1 MSKMDDTENK
11 RPAPSVTPGPG
22 ATVAHGPAPGGA
34 PLKRHKLGGQLD
46 GTAAPAMQQ
55 GCDSDSDSGSDE
67 ELMKCLRGETVGPDA
82 PPATAPTVVVD
93 KGGVAGAGSV
103 GQQGGAA
110 AEEQQGTAEEQ
121 QGTQGVAAGGSDGHG
136 GGHEVV
142 PTEVQQVEQEQQGD
156 GQDPQ
161 TATSLIVE
169 GAAVPEWLLGILDRS
184 FNFST
189 EEVRRMSYV
198 PSVDYHASV

>member
-1 MSKMDDTENK
+1 
-11 RPAPSVTPGPG
+11 
-22 ATVAHGPAPGGA
+22 
-34 PLKRHKLGGQLD
+34 
-46 GTAAPAMQQ
+46 MQQ

-67 ELMKCLRGETVGPDA
+67 ELMKCLRGESVGPDA
-82 PPATAPTVVVD
+82 PPATAPTAAVD
-93 KGGVAGAGSV
+93 KGGVAGAGYI

-121 QGTQGVAAGGSDGHG
+121 QGTAEEQQGTQGGAAGGSDGHG

-142 PTEVQQVEQEQQGD
+142 PAEVQQLEQEQQGD